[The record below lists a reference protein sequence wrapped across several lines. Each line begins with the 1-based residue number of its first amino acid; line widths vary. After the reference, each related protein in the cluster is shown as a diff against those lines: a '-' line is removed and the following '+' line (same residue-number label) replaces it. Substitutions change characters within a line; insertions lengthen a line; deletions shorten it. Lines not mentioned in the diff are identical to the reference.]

1 MQPSPQEPVEKPNF
15 WRAHFASP
23 KEIVAGLFWLT
34 GFVML
39 CFALLQTY
47 KEVRYKI
54 DGATA
59 EGLVTK
65 LVTSDGEDG
74 KTYNVEYRFDTP
86 LGQVEGSCEVPLE
99 LWNTLQVNALVRVQ
113 YRAHDPSFSRLQ
125 DQQNYWLLIA
135 IAAPLGALFF
145 AIGTFMSRGPA
156 LRKRMLHGSQ
166 DSTCERK
173 YN

>member
-1 MQPSPQEPVEKPNF
+1 
-15 WRAHFASP
+15 
-23 KEIVAGLFWLT
+23 
-34 GFVML
+34 ML

-65 LVTSDGEDG
+65 LFTMEGEDS
-74 KTYNVEYRFDTP
+74 KTYNVEYRFETP
-86 LGQVEGSCEVPLE
+86 HGQVDGSCEVPLE
-99 LWNTLQVNALVRVQ
+99 LWNTLKINTRVGVQ
-113 YRAHDPSFSRLQ
+113 YRAHDPSSSRLQ

-145 AIGTFMSRGPA
+145 AIGTFMSR
-156 LRKRMLHGSQ
+156 
-166 DSTCERK
+166 
-173 YN
+173 